1 MLLIECPWCGE
12 REQTEF
18 SYHGEAHIV
27 RPATPDSLSDD
38 EWAKYLFFR
47 KNPKGVHYER
57 WMHAFGCR
65 RYFNMARHTVS
76 GEIYGTYRM
85 DANKPA
91 AALAADSSAE
101 EVDFSVGDGTDSAP
115 VANSPA
121 ADNAAVAD
129 SAADGDVVAA
139 ADADSSADGDIA
151 AAADADSSVDGDAAA
166 EVVGDSSADVVAAP
180 ADSVAKSVSHS

>member
-38 EWAKYLFFR
+38 EWANYLFFR

-101 EVDFSVGDGTDSAP
+101 EVDFSVGDGADSAP
-115 VANSPA
+115 IANSPA

-129 SAADGDVVAA
+129 SAADSDVAVADSSADGDVAAA
-139 ADADSSADGDIA
+139 ADADSSADGD
-151 AAADADSSVDGDAAA
+151 ADA
-166 EVVGDSSADVVAAP
+166 EVVGDSSAEVVAAVP
-180 ADSVAKSVSHS
+180 DSVAKSVSHS